1 MTGALNQ
8 VRQTGQLS
16 RALRKKPNFPRLAYR
31 VPLMISKE
39 ELKAST
45 AF

>member
-8 VRQTGQLS
+8 VSQTGHLS
-16 RALRKKPNFPRLAYR
+16 RALRKKPHFPRLAYR
-31 VPLMISKE
+31 VPLTIAKE
-39 ELKAST
+39 ELKASK